1 VDGMTTPPPSP
12 DAETPDLPSR
22 FDAAAER
29 AKAAI
34 RAAQAECAKWYAPAE
49 LATERMAGMEE

>member
-1 VDGMTTPPPSP
+1 MTTPPPSP
-12 DAETPDLPSR
+12 DAETRDLPSR

-34 RAAQAECAKWYAPAE
+34 RAAQAECARWYAPTGGDRAPD
-49 LATERMAGMEE
+49 AGERGQ